1 MASMTELY
9 NIARANADYKRQNN
23 PITSAILAA
32 MGGIQKGMQDKK
44 EKQLLDRQYATADI
58 NNLAKLM
65 EMQKL
70 ANEQKYQNALMQQ
83 AQQKT
88 GFPINDTGN
97 SLLIDMAKNN
107 DNGMISQYLSQ
118 INANNNNSSIF
129 DTNRQEKVNKLAD
142 IANNT
147 SNLTPSEISMSM
159 TGPTIKYG
167 DRTSAADIEV
177 KQAEAKLKNS
187 QANYYD
193 TYKSQSA
200 EDKKQAAAD
209 KAEEKKKTEENKQ
222 KFRTLLMQQQ
232 NLQKTI
238 NNVNGTATADDMEI
252 AKKQLDELQ
261 QGISDYRA
269 GLKTLDEIALPQYK
283 KVVVDKPW
291 YKGGDINLIMND
303 EDAQAWDWVNTNP
316 NNPKAQII
324 KQNLITKYQ
333 Q

>member
-1 MASMTELY
+1 MAGLQELY

-23 PITSAILAA
+23 PVTSAILAA
-32 MGGIQKGMQDKK
+32 MGGIQKGMQDQK

-58 NNLAKLM
+58 NNLAKLI
-65 EMQKL
+65 EMKKL
-70 ANEQKYQNALMQQ
+70 TNEQNYQNALMQQ
-83 AQQKT
+83 AQQQT
-88 GFPINDTGN
+88 GFPVDTGN
-97 SLLIDMAKNN
+97 SFLVDLAKNSNN
-107 DNGMISQYLSQ
+107 DMISKYLTQ
-118 INANNNNSSIF
+118 INGNNNRNIF

-142 IANNT
+142 VAASA
-147 SNLTPSEISMSM
+147 SNLLPSEISMSM

-167 DRTSAADIEV
+167 DRTSAADIAL

-193 TYKSQSA
+193 TYKSQAA

-209 KAEEKKKTEENKQ
+209 KAEEKRKGEENKQ

-238 NNVNGTATADDMEI
+238 NNVNGNASVADIEI

-261 QGISDYRA
+261 QGLSDYRA
-269 GLKTLDEIALPQYK
+269 GLRTLDEIVVPQYK
-283 KVVVDKPW
+283 HVFIDKIGP
-291 YKGGDINLIMND
+291 YNIDFTMDNDKDIKAWNWAEKNPTT
-303 EDAQAWDWVNTNP
+303 EQA
-316 NNPKAQII
+316 KII
-324 KQNLITKYQ
+324 KKNLITKYQ

>member
-1 MASMTELY
+1 MAGLQELY

-23 PITSAILAA
+23 PVTSAILAA
-32 MGGIQKGMQDKK
+32 MGGIQKGMQDQK
-44 EKQLLDRQYATADI
+44 EKQLLERQYATADI

-70 ANEQKYQNALMQQ
+70 ANEQKYQKALMQQ
-83 AQQKT
+83 AQQQT
-88 GFPINDTGN
+88 GFPVDTGN
-97 SLLIDMAKNN
+97 SFLVDLAKNSNN
-107 DNGMISQYLSQ
+107 DMISKYLTQ
-118 INANNNNSSIF
+118 INGNNNRNIF
-129 DTNRQEKVNKLAD
+129 DTNRQEKVVKLAD
-142 IANNT
+142 VAASA
-147 SNLTPSEISMSM
+147 SNLLPSEISMSM

-167 DRTSAADIEV
+167 DKTSATDIAL

-193 TYKSQSA
+193 TYKSQAA

-209 KAEEKKKTEENKQ
+209 KAEEKRKGEENKQ

-238 NNVNGTATADDMEI
+238 NNVNGNATAADIEI

-261 QGISDYRA
+261 QGLTDYRA
-269 GLKTLDEIALPQYK
+269 GLRTLDEIVVPRYK
-283 KVVVDKPW
+283 NIVIDKPW

-303 EDAQAWDWVNTNP
+303 EDAQAWQWVNANP
-316 NNPKAQII
+316 NNPKAAII
-324 KQNLITKYQ
+324 KKNLLTKYQ